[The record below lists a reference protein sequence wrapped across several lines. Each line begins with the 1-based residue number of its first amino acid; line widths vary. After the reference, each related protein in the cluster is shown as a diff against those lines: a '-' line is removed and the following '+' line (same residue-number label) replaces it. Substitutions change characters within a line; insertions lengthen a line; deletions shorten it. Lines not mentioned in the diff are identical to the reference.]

1 MSLRFKVL
9 SVNKALL
16 LVLSLV
22 LSLVVQ
28 RSGLAQAAGE
38 DSDSKNHSAAKHSSS
53 SSSRHSSSHR
63 AERSDSSKDDLSKG
77 TKKNED
83 LSPASSAGASDKV
96 SPVETGPKT
105 GKGDSGV
112 EQKSCSPLELDP
124 KSAKKPK
131 SKFLDTPPC
140 LTWLDAGAETE
151 PKAVILAVHG
161 LGLHM
166 GTYKDFGERMAKLGY
181 VVYAV
186 DVRGF
191 GSYMAAQGREKVD
204 FEDCLEDVR
213 KTLKF
218 IHKVHPALPVF
229 LLGESMGGA
238 IALRVTALNPNLV
251 DGLVSSVP
259 SGDRFHQGETKLK
272 VALKLL
278 TAPNK
283 QFDVGTGV
291 INQATKKADL
301 KEQWAQDPFARLNLS
316 ANELLQ
322 FQQFM
327 NENFHTVKRI
337 CSTPV
342 LMVQGKEDKLVKP
355 AGTMALFNNIVCKD
369 KQMLLIE
376 HGEHL
381 IFEEGQFDDQVIQDV
396 DKWLK
401 THLEKKQGGGHI
413 SSK

>member
-9 SVNKALL
+9 SLRRALSVL
-16 LVLSLV
+16 VILACSVLSFASV
-22 LSLVVQ
+22 TEASEQ
-28 RSGLAQAAGE
+28 
-38 DSDSKNHSAAKHSSS
+38 
-53 SSSRHSSSHR
+53 
-63 AERSDSSKDDLSKG
+63 
-77 TKKNED
+77 
-83 LSPASSAGASDKV
+83 SSAGAADAKNAEGASSSAEASTSSTTVDSTSGEGSSTKTKSRSTAAAIVTEGASD
-96 SPVETGPKT
+96 S
-105 GKGDSGV
+105 
-112 EQKSCSPLELDP
+112 KSCSPLESDP
-124 KSAKKPK
+124 KTGTKKSSK

-140 LTWLDAGAETE
+140 LTWLDASAEGE

-161 LGLHM
+161 LGLHN
-166 GTYKDFGERMAKLGY
+166 GTYKDFGERMAKLDY

-191 GSYMAAQGREKVD
+191 GSWKAAQGRTKVN
-204 FEDCLEDVR
+204 FEDCLEDVH

-218 IHKVHPALPVF
+218 IHKVHPGLPVF

-238 IALRVTALNPNLV
+238 IALRVTALYPNLV

-259 SGDRFHQGETKLK
+259 SGDRFKQGETRLK

-278 TAPNK
+278 TSPNK

-301 KEQWAQDPFARLNLS
+301 KELWGQDPLARMNLS
-316 ANELLQ
+316 ANELVQ
-322 FQQFM
+322 FQSFM

-337 CSTPV
+337 CNTPV

-355 AGTMALFNNIVCKD
+355 SGTMALFNNIACKD

-401 THLEKKQGGGHI
+401 AHLEKKQTGGHI

>member
-9 SVNKALL
+9 SLRGALSVL
-16 LVLSLV
+16 VILVCSVLSFA
-22 LSLVVQ
+22 SIT
-28 RSGLAQAAGE
+28 QASEQSSA
-38 DSDSKNHSAAKHSSS
+38 SAADAEGASASPEASSPS
-53 SSSRHSSSHR
+53 SNGSAS
-63 AERSDSSKDDLSKG
+63 AGG
-77 TKKNED
+77 TN
-83 LSPASSAGASDKV
+83 PASTAAAVGTARTSN
-96 SPVETGPKT
+96 P
-105 GKGDSGV
+105 
-112 EQKSCSPLELDP
+112 KSCSPLES
-124 KSAKKPK
+124 KSTSKKSK

-140 LTWLDAGAETE
+140 LTWLDASAEGD

-161 LGLHM
+161 LGLHN
-166 GTYKDFGERMAKLGY
+166 GTYKDFGERMAKLEY

-191 GSYMAAQGREKVD
+191 GSWKAAQGRQKVN
-204 FEDCLEDVR
+204 FEDCLEDVH

-218 IHKVHPALPVF
+218 IHKVHPGLPVF

-238 IALRVTALNPNLV
+238 IALRVTALYPNLV

-259 SGDRFHQGETKLK
+259 SGDRFKQGETRLK

-278 TAPNK
+278 TSPNK

-291 INQATKKADL
+291 INQATKKAEL
-301 KEQWAQDPFARLNLS
+301 KELWGQDPLARMNLS
-316 ANELLQ
+316 ANELVQ
-322 FQQFM
+322 FQSFM

-337 CSTPV
+337 CNTPV

-355 AGTMALFNNIVCKD
+355 AGTMALFNNIACKD

-401 THLEKKQGGGHI
+401 AHLEKKQTGGHI